1 MGTKESRPVA
11 QTQNSTAGR
20 NVRAALSAATTF
32 ALLACASGG
41 GSTTSAGPS
50 SAGSAAT
57 ASIPIPAVPD
67 GDIEHTAFNPSL
79 NVELSK
85 MTRRPTGLY
94 VQDFEIGTGS
104 VAARGRTAVLRYTG
118 YLADGKQFD
127 SGEITISLGAN
138 KVIRA
143 WEDGVLGMRVGG
155 KRRLVSPPH
164 LAYGAKGS
172 PPVIPPNAVL
182 VFDMELTQVY

>member
-1 MGTKESRPVA
+1 MDRNESRAVG
-11 QTQNSTAGR
+11 QDQGS
-20 NVRAALSAATTF
+20 VTF
-32 ALLACASGG
+32 VSMRALLGAAAAVAVVACASGG
-41 GSTTSAGPS
+41 ASARTTAASGAS
-50 SAGSAAT
+50 ST
-57 ASIPIPAVPD
+57 ASIPVPAVPD
-67 GDIEHTAFNPSL
+67 GDIEHTTFGTSL
-79 NVELSK
+79 NVDLSK

-94 VQDFEIGTGS
+94 VQDFTIGTGS
-104 VAARGRTAVLRYTG
+104 VAARGRTAVVRYTG

-127 SGEITISLGAN
+127 SGEITIGLGSG